1 MSIGTTIRRW
11 FDRHHTFESVASVE
25 KKVRAV
31 FTPSDWLIAGAFFAL
46 MALGAGILFGTASE
60 RLSYEVPLH
69 GGEHIE
75 GVIGN
80 PRFINPLLAISET
93 DNDLVSLVFG
103 GLMRS
108 EADGSLTPY
117 LADSYAVS
125 EDGRVYT
132 FTLRGDAVFHDGT
145 PVTAEDVAFTV
156 QDAKNPD
163 IKSPERANWDGVD
176 VAVENEHTIIFTLRE
191 PYGLFL
197 ENTTLGI
204 LPKHLWESVKPEE
217 FPFSDLNGNPVG
229 SGPYRIASIKK
240 NASGVPAE
248 YRLVASQSGGTRPY
262 ITNVIFR
269 FYPNRD
275 ALLSALMS
283 GEIDAAHSVVPP
295 ESLRKNTAFE
305 EAIFAR
311 VFGVFFNQNQ
321 QKLFADALVRKALD
335 RALDKQSIVDRIIS
349 GYGTELSGP
358 LPPGAVGMSASVPSK
373 SAEERMSEARNLLI
387 ENGWEAGDDR
397 VLEKTVKK
405 ETMRLAFTLTTSN
418 APELKAAA
426 EAVAEVW
433 RVLGAEVTLQFFDQ
447 NDLNLEVIRPRK
459 YDALLFGEVV
469 GRELDLFAFWHSS
482 QRNDPGLNIALYAN
496 ITADTYLEQSR
507 NALDPKERR
516 EKAELAAWEIKNE
529 TAAVFLYA
537 PYFTYIHEP
546 ELRGISLRTIATP
559 SDRFA
564 GVEKWYVNTERVWPF
579 FAR

>member
-1 MSIGTTIRRW
+1 MSIVTTIRRW
-11 FDRHHTFESVASVE
+11 FEKHHTFDSVASIE

-31 FTPSDWLIAGAFFAL
+31 FTPSDWLIAGVFFTL
-46 MALGAGILFGTASE
+46 MALGAGMLFAAASE

-69 GGEHIE
+69 GGEHAE

-108 EADGSLTPY
+108 GADGSLAPY

-125 EDGRVYT
+125 EDGLKYT
-132 FTLRGDAVFHDGT
+132 FTLRGDAAFHDGT
-145 PVTAEDVAFTV
+145 PVTAEDVVFTV
-156 QDAKNPD
+156 RAAKNPD
-163 IKSPERANWDGVD
+163 IKSPQRANWDGVD
-176 VAVENEHTIIFTLRE
+176 VAVEGERTIVFTLRE

-197 ENTTLGI
+197 ENATLGI

-217 FPFSDLNGNPVG
+217 FPFSDLNGNPIG
-229 SGPYRIASIKK
+229 SGPYRVASIRK

-248 YRLVASQSGGTRPY
+248 YRLVATQSGGTRPY
-262 ITNVIFR
+262 ITNIIFR

-275 ALLSALMS
+275 ALLSALIS

-295 ESLRKNTAFE
+295 EPLHKNTTFE

-321 QKLFADALVRKALD
+321 QKLFADTLVRKALD

-358 LPPGAVGMSASVPSK
+358 LPPSAVGVSASAPQK
-373 SAEERMSEARNLLI
+373 TAEERVNEARDLLI
-387 ENGWEAGDDR
+387 ENGWKAGDGG

-405 ETMRLAFTLTTSN
+405 ETTRLAFTLTTSN
-418 APELKAAA
+418 ASELKAAA
-426 EAVAEVW
+426 EAVAEMW
-433 RVLGAEVTLQFFDQ
+433 RALGAEITLQFFDQ
-447 NDLNLEVIRPRK
+447 NDLNFEVIRPRK

-496 ITADTYLEQSR
+496 ITADAYLEQSR
-507 NALDPKERR
+507 NALEPKERR
-516 EKAELAAWEIKNE
+516 EKAELAAREIENE
-529 TAAVFLYA
+529 TAAIFLYT
-537 PYFTYIHEP
+537 PYFTYVHEP
-546 ELRGISLRTIATP
+546 ELRGISLGTIATP

-564 GVEKWYVNTERVWPF
+564 GVEKWYINTERVWSF
-579 FAR
+579 FVR